1 MPPYPEA
8 VPGLEIRPSPVH
20 QGELLLFH
28 FALSVSLQKLN
39 PSVRRASSGKVMR
52 VEGNPCLLA
61 FGVKEGHCH
70 KPRWK
75 KPGRKSPSD

>member
-39 PSVRRASSGKVMR
+39 PSVRRASSGRMEQVA
-52 VEGNPCLLA
+52 GNPCLLA
-61 FGVKEGHCH
+61 IGVKRVRVVNPEG
-70 KPRWK
+70 
-75 KPGRKSPSD
+75 